1 MLPVKD
7 HQNGKDKMMFKE
19 QKLHFCLM
27 VNIAQ
32 IHAWKIEED
41 GQQKWLVRVHTFSR
55 LALFTPTR
63 TQTSPISED
72 KLTCKRITWITASDH

>member
-41 GQQKWLVRVHTFSR
+41 GQQKWLKM
-55 LALFTPTR
+55 TPTQQPLPLIVNYKVDGR
-63 TQTSPISED
+63 ARLVLRSNP
-72 KLTCKRITWITASDH
+72 K